1 MLLSNNIQLIY
12 QHHLQQVKKLRFDVE
27 TIIGDRYDSTDSLAE
42 NEIHEWLLKM
52 QKQDILKVETE
63 NDYWEDI
70 PQELFEL
77 LKTNIK
83 EKNYECDMAK
93 GHLWL
98 KMEISLESQ
107 PKEKYG

>member
-1 MLLSNNIQLIY
+1 M
-12 QHHLQQVKKLRFDVE
+12 KKLRFDVE

-42 NEIHEWLLKM
+42 NEIHEWLLKI

-77 LKTNIK
+77 LKTKIK
-83 EKNYECDMAK
+83 EKDYDYDMAK

-98 KMEISLESQ
+98 KMEISLE
-107 PKEKYG
+107 P

>member
-1 MLLSNNIQLIY
+1 M
-12 QHHLQQVKKLRFDVE
+12 KKLRFDIE

-70 PQELFEL
+70 PQDLFEL
-77 LKTNIK
+77 LKTKIK
-83 EKNYECDMAK
+83 DKKYEYTMAK

-98 KMEISLESQ
+98 EIEISIEAESED
-107 PKEKYG
+107 KS